1 MKSKTPPLV
10 KFDFLDVTNKLLYY
24 SFWAIPI
31 KTLRAFLFSVS
42 GLRTQN
48 TNTFELCTY
57 PQAALH

>member
-48 TNTFELCTY
+48 TNTL
-57 PQAALH
+57 